1 MAGLLTQY
9 TNTHTQYAYTT
20 SVRGVPLHHP
30 QIDVCPAPLSILSP
44 IDACPRCV
52 WHLLYVCI
60 YLCACV
66 SCTPMAM
73 HIRTN
78 SSELEHLCSALHHRQ
93 HRRNCRSRRWCR
105 ASGRR
110 RCCRW
115 SRPRHG
121 HTLLSL
127 TRTHSFLLSLHSL
140 SCTLSFSFPSLSL
153 LTRTHTL
160 HSSSPFPP
168 PHTPLSPSFPPL
180 STQYKIH
187 NTQRSFS
194 YSHTHSKL
202 PLTLSLTLSLSLSL
216 STQRESSRVQFRPP
230 SLALS
235 ALPSKILLSLIIP
248 NFFKV

>member
-44 IDACPRCV
+44 IGACPRCV

-60 YLCACV
+60 YLCMCV

-127 TRTHSFLLSLHSL
+127 THTHSFLLSLHSL
-140 SCTLSFSFPSLSL
+140 SCTLSFSFPSLSPH
-153 LTRTHTL
+153 THTHTSL
-160 HSSSPFPP
+160 FLPLPPSTHSPLSQFSSSLHPMQNPQYSTLLLLFT
-168 PHTPLSPSFPPL
+168 HTP
-180 STQYKIH
+180 
-187 NTQRSFS
+187 N
-194 YSHTHSKL
+194 SHSLTHS
-202 PLTLSLTLSLSLSL
+202 LSLSLSL
-216 STQRESSRVQFRPP
+216 STQRESSRAQFRPH
-230 SLALS
+230 
-235 ALPSKILLSLIIP
+235 LSLGPLSLQSKNIILTLI
-248 NFFKV
+248 FFL